1 MNQRIF
7 LEPAARQV
15 CMANA
20 RPPLA
25 FELPPALGRAAL
37 NAAQDAPVCQ
47 YPAEISHVTVD
58 TGRWGRVRT
67 ALIAPKAPCR
77 PSGVIF
83 YIHGGGWVFGGL
95 HTHEKL
101 VRELAARTGRLVV
114 FPAYSLSPE
123 AKYPTAL
130 EQCYTVLC
138 QLPVL
143 LQQAGLG
150 CESGPLSVAG
160 DSAGGNL
167 ATVLAML
174 ALQRG
179 GPAIDS
185 QLLYYPV
192 TNFAFD
198 TPSYHAFACGYS
210 LYRAGMQWFWRQYL
224 SAPGQGCE
232 YTASPLRAPQRVL
245 SSLPPTM
252 IVNGE
257 ADVLR
262 DDGAAYARR
271 LCQAGVSVTHLTVG
285 GTIHDFVMLNA
296 LDDTNACR
304 IAMDASV
311 GFLCRRAQAPSGRP
325 CTP

>member
-1 MNQRIF
+1 MNQWIF
-7 LEPAARQV
+7 LEKEARQV
-15 CMANA
+15 CAENA

-25 FELPPALGRAAL
+25 FQLPPALGRAAL
-37 NAAQDAPVCQ
+37 SVAQDAPVPLS
-47 YPAEISHVTVD
+47 PADISHVTVD
-58 TGRWGRVRT
+58 TGRWGRVPT
-67 ALIAPKAPCR
+67 VLIAPKAPRR
-77 PSGVIF
+77 PCGVIF
-83 YIHGGGWVFGGL
+83 YIHGGGWVFGSF

-101 VRELAARTGRLVV
+101 VRELAARTGRVVV
-114 FPAYSLSPE
+114 FPQYTLSPE

-130 EQCYTVLC
+130 EQCYAVLC
-138 QLPVL
+138 QSSL
-143 LQQAGLG
+143 LLRQAGLDP
-150 CESGPLSVAG
+150 GPLAIAG

-179 GPAIDS
+179 GPAIES

-198 TPSYHAFACGYS
+198 TPSYQAFACGYY

-224 SAPGQGCE
+224 ASPSQGQLC
-232 YTASPLRAPQRVL
+232 TASPLRAPLRTL
-245 SSLPPTM
+245 SSLPRTM

-262 DDGAAYARR
+262 DDGAAYAKR
-271 LCQAGVSVTHLTVG
+271 LYQAGVSVTRLVVS

-311 GFLCRRAQAPSGRP
+311 AWLCRTDRPCPAPSHR
-325 CTP
+325 

>member
-1 MNQRIF
+1 MNQCIF
-7 LEPAARQV
+7 LEKEARQIS
-15 CMANA
+15 AENA
-20 RPPLA
+20 RPPLP
-25 FELPPALGRAAL
+25 FQLPPALGRAAL
-37 NAAQDAPVCQ
+37 SAAQDAPVCL
-47 YPAEISHVTVD
+47 YPADISHVTVD
-58 TGRWGRVRT
+58 TGRWGRVPT

-77 PSGVIF
+77 PGGVIL
-83 YIHGGGWVFGGL
+83 YIHGGGWVFGSL
-95 HTHEKL
+95 HTHKKL
-101 VRELAARTGRLVV
+101 VCELAARTGRVVV
-114 FPAYSLSPE
+114 FPEYTLSPE

-138 QLPVL
+138 QLPLL

-150 CESGPLSVAG
+150 RKPGPLAVAG

-167 ATVLAML
+167 ATALALL

-179 GPAIDS
+179 GPAIDG

-224 SAPGQGCE
+224 ATPSQGLL
-232 YTASPLRAPQRVL
+232 YTASPLRAPLGLL
-245 SSLPPTM
+245 SGLPRTM

-257 ADVLR
+257 GDVLR
-262 DDGAAYARR
+262 DDGAAYAKR
-271 LCQAGVSVTHLTVG
+271 LCQAGVSVTRLVVS

-296 LDDTNACR
+296 LDNTNACR
-304 IAMDASV
+304 IAMDASLAW
-311 GFLCRRAQAPSGRP
+311 LCRTDRP
-325 CTP
+325 CPTPNHR

>member
-1 MNQRIF
+1 MNQCIF
-7 LEPAARQV
+7 LEKEARQIS
-15 CMANA
+15 AENA
-20 RPPLA
+20 RPPLP
-25 FELPPALGRAAL
+25 FQLPPALGRAAL
-37 NAAQDAPVCQ
+37 SAAQDAPVCL
-47 YPAEISHVTVD
+47 YPADISHVTVD
-58 TGRWGRVRT
+58 TGRWGRVPT

-83 YIHGGGWVFGGL
+83 YIHGGGWVFGSL
-95 HTHEKL
+95 HTHKKL
-101 VRELAARTGRLVV
+101 VCELAARTGRLVV
-114 FPAYSLSPE
+114 FPEYSLSPE

-130 EQCYTVLC
+130 EQCYAVLC

-150 CESGPLSVAG
+150 CKPGPLSVAG

-167 ATVLAML
+167 ATVLALL

-224 SAPGQGCE
+224 AAPGQGCE
-232 YTASPLRAPQRVL
+232 YTASPLRAPLGLL
-245 SSLPPTM
+245 SGLPRTM

-271 LCQAGVSVTHLTVG
+271 LCQAGVSVTRLVVS

-296 LDDTNACR
+296 LNDTNACR

-311 GFLCRRAQAPSGRP
+311 GWLCRTDRPCPAPSPR
-325 CTP
+325 